1 MNIRNNIIKTGLYLS
16 ISIGILSLSGC
27 EKPNNDNFEPP
38 NKTSIQTGIKNKL
51 IKPSTALMAKK
62 QADKMAKIWDKD
74 AVLAFINGI
83 SIASDGFTVAGDA
96 GSQWIFTYVSPSS
109 QKKGLG
115 YEIVFKGNEDVSWL
129 ETESKKVATSNI
141 ENISMDSDRVILKV
155 EGSGLKSQGGY
166 TLETLSKEKQIL
178 WFIGVKNGTKTEIKK
193 IDNLTGEFV
202 N

>member
-27 EKPNNDNFEPP
+27 EKANNDNFEPP
-38 NKTSIQTGIKNKL
+38 NKTSVQTGIKNKL